1 MIDHTELEK
10 FKEMLCTASPRD
22 IAGVIVALARNP
34 KNTVELMALC
44 GFFHQHECPELAHD
58 FWCFVK
64 DPHTKEHASRFTSSF
79 VIDGDQAYHA
89 ASGWL
94 ATVISAPEVELI
106 ADRLYPNYQ
115 LVLPQ
120 MTKK

>member
-1 MIDHTELEK
+1 MINPAELNK
-10 FKEMLCTASPRD
+10 LKDALYRDSSKE
-22 IAGVIVALARNP
+22 IAEAIIALARNP

>member
-1 MIDHTELEK
+1 MINPAELNK
-10 FKEMLCTASPRD
+10 LKDALYRDSSKE
-22 IAGVIVALARNP
+22 IAEAIIALAKNAE
-34 KNTVELMALC
+34 NTVELMALC

-64 DPHTKEHASRFTSSF
+64 DPHTKEHVSRFTSSF